1 MTLFLVDLL
10 LNIRF
15 VFVETILLCLFALQP
30 LLLLKLFVNQ
40 GLNPLLLSS
49 HLLRHSPLFVSLL
62 NFFDFLFVFFPSLVF
77 LE

>member
-15 VFVETILLCLFALQP
+15 VFVESILLCLLALQP

-40 GLNPLLLSS
+40 GLNPLLLSF

-62 NFFDFLFVFFPSLVF
+62 DFLDFLFVFFSSLVF
-77 LE
+77 L

>member
-15 VFVETILLCLFALQP
+15 VFVETILLCLLTLQP

-49 HLLRHSPLFVSLL
+49 HLLGHSPLFVSLL
-62 NFFDFLFVFFPSLVF
+62 DFLDFLFVFCPSLVF